1 MLHPP
6 RRLFIGLI
14 PERSVQ
20 LQIQRHC
27 RDWTWPEQ
35 ARPTR
40 FGRYHIALHDLG
52 DVGLGPEQTLRK
64 ALRQLPMQAMELQLG
79 EPQLWQHG
87 IAVLKLGEH
96 QGLRALHKRI
106 GEVLPT
112 AGLKPDGAEFDA
124 HVTLARD
131 AMGASPPREH
141 PFIRWHVR
149 EFVLVWSRQP
159 PEVKPAQYDI
169 LERFGVNDRSVFQA
183 ASGQSG
189 EQFPL
194 FG

>member
-40 FGRYHIALHDLG
+40 FGRYHIGLHFLG
-52 DVGLGPEQTLRK
+52 DVGLGPQQALRK
-64 ALRQLPMQAMELQLG
+64 ALRQLPLQAMELQLG
-79 EPQLWQHG
+79 TPQVWERG
-87 IAVLKLGEH
+87 IAVLRPDEH
-96 QGLRALHKRI
+96 RGLRDLHARI
-106 GEVLPT
+106 GDALPA
-112 AGLKPDGAEFDA
+112 AGMLAQNAFHP
-124 HVTLARD
+124 HVTLARE
-131 AMGASPPREH
+131 AAEATPPAK
-141 PFIRWHVR
+141 PPCIRWQVR

-159 PEVKPAQYDI
+159 PEVKPAQYEI
-169 LERFGVNDRSVFQA
+169 VERFGVNDASVFQA
-183 ASGQSG
+183 PSGQVG